1 MTSRT
6 SLILPVKIWKHE
18 LKWCFILNTR
28 PSDECSTSS
37 QFYIE
42 IQDPTERQ
50 LCLPC
55 SDLLYCSRKQN
66 PFLFNQ
72 NLIYLI
78 SEHTSFITFQ
88 RIRTYINAY
97 INSPSWDC
105 VDNHLDLVNGGSLML
120 DRRACSYMQTLGLWN
135 LRWSRWRDVKRDHPD
150 ISVCCH
156 VCRGVTG
163 CDSSVEVQPHS
174 NNNPS
179 DRLLWWVFKTTWNLL
194 SEFLS
199 LNTIFF
205 INETLPESRCHHVE
219 TVSRLL
225 VTLSSTVVSFSA
237 AVVEQT
243 DCLP

>member
-1 MTSRT
+1 MKT
-6 SLILPVKIWKHE
+6 WA

-66 PFLFNQ
+66 LFLFNQ

-78 SEHTSFITFQ
+78 SEHSSFITFQ

-120 DRRACSYMQTLGLWN
+120 DRRACSYMQTVGLWN

-150 ISVCCH
+150 TSVCCH

-179 DRLLWWVFKTTWNLL
+179 DCLLWWVFKTTWNLL

-225 VTLSSTVVSFSA
+225 VMLSSTVVSFSA